1 MTTNAALRTRR
12 CGIGSARG
20 PRFEGLM
27 PTHVQRRIAGHS
39 GTRHRSPRPAPT
51 ASVADA
57 SSPIRYRMLYYP
69 PESAEGCFR
78 SVSGTKGASPLTAG
92 STIHPLSSIQEIRP

>member
-1 MTTNAALRTRR
+1 MTTNATLRTRR
-12 CGIGSARG
+12 CGIGAR
-20 PRFEGLM
+20 PSVRRFDAS
-27 PTHVQRRIAGHS
+27 PCQRRIAG
-39 GTRHRSPRPAPT
+39 TRAPRHRSPRPAPT

-78 SVSGTKGASPLTAG
+78 SVSGTEGTSPLTAG
-92 STIHPLSSIQEIRP
+92 STIHTLSSIQEIRP

>member
-1 MTTNAALRTRR
+1 MRHRRAAL
-12 CGIGSARG
+12 GSK
-20 PRFEGLM
+20 GLM
-27 PTHVQRRIAGHS
+27 SPRVQRRIAGIRGHPD
-39 GTRHRSPRPAPT
+39 TEVHSPRPAPT

-57 SSPIRYRMLYYP
+57 SSPIRYRMRYHP

-78 SVSGTKGASPLTAG
+78 SVSGTEGASLLTAG